1 MRKIDAVLLSALIL
15 YDYSAQSL
23 VDSDILSLGNS
34 FVIERVGLQEN
45 SFPEDKPADH
55 LFLPAR
61 DENIT
66 AVINTE
72 LKPDASSAI
81 ADKTISYHALAKI
94 NSDAAVVAAASQYN
108 SIAAPVRISMPDP
121 SVADLDLSET
131 FSSALAANT
140 TSTLSVASVSTSFV
154 ALSSLENIEVKDQLN
169 EGNMQFADTDADG
182 MFNFEDKCPGIAG
195 VARFEGCPVP
205 DSDGDGVN
213 DEEDRCPFVIG
224 SDLNGGCAGMDNNDG
239 TLVITGLS
247 NNQLAAADYLT
258 VVKFE
263 AKEDVLS
270 NKDFNIILQLADKL
284 IINPGAKVDVF
295 KSTDSSATVQANTV
309 VSYLRDLGVKDSQ
322 MTITAAKDAGANAL
336 STGVEVQIR
345 Y

>member
-23 VDSDILSLGNS
+23 VDSDILGLGSS

-45 SFPEDKPADH
+45 NFPEAKQADP
-55 LFLPAR
+55 LFLSAGN
-61 DENIT
+61 EHVMQAN
-66 AVINTE
+66 NTE
-72 LKPDASSAI
+72 LNLLTSSVTAE
-81 ADKTISYHALAKI
+81 KTISYHALAKI
-94 NSDAAVVAAASQYN
+94 NSEAATDATESQYN
-108 SIAAPVRISMPDP
+108 NITAPVHISMPDP
-121 SVADLDLSET
+121 LAADIALSET
-131 FSSALAANT
+131 FSAGLAEETA
-140 TSTLSVASVSTSFV
+140 STLSVASVSSSFV

-205 DSDGDGVN
+205 DSDADGVN

-224 SDLNGGCAGMDNNDG
+224 SVANGGCAEAGNIESSLASNSFSND
-239 TLVITGLS
+239 
-247 NNQLAAADYLT
+247 QAAADYSA

-263 AKEDVLS
+263 GEAGVLS
-270 NKDFNIILQLADKL
+270 SKDFNIILQLADQ
-284 IINPGAKVDVF
+284 IMNNPGAKVDVV
-295 KSTDSSATVQANTV
+295 KSTDNNSTLQANTV
-309 VSYLRDLGVKDSQ
+309 ISYLRDLGVKDSQ
-322 MTITAAKDAGANAL
+322 MSITAKDAGTNAL
-336 STGVEVQIR
+336 SDGVGLQIR